1 MGYYI
6 IDSISLK
13 NFLSH
18 EDTKI
23 NFSLGSTALVGE
35 NGAGKSS
42 VLEAL
47 FFALTLK
54 PWRDRSYLIKT
65 NSSKATITVKL
76 RELDGNNVLE
86 LIIYLTRRG
95 KDGLNTE
102 VTLKRNGK
110 IEASKV
116 EEYKNILKQYLN
128 MQSLPD
134 VSDFLQSSIIVK
146 QNILSNIASKM
157 SDSRKDFKE
166 LIESAL
172 GIKLYKEVEE
182 NLTEIDIKPDKFEEG
197 IGIYN
202 IKQRHKDNLEMT
214 IEKKKIEVNDI
225 NKKLNEI
232 IRNMKEKESQ
242 KVIME
247 NKKEEINNKLLNL
260 QNKIIELTILK
271 SKKDS
276 IESEINKIKLEINS
290 IESEIKSIDFK
301 IAEIEKAK
309 PIANMYGVLE
319 EYTKLVDENRILENE
334 INNLKSIKYYYSI
347 LLKNSEIE
355 KRYEELSKKIEELR
369 KELDTIKVEHARI
382 KEINK
387 NYNKKK
393 DRVNSILNN
402 YKELISDV
410 VDINVFKKYK
420 DITDSLNDFIEKAK
434 DYYEK
439 LEKENEKNKEQEKE
453 ISNKISTINY
463 NIKLMKN
470 YISVLE
476 RPGESSE
483 CPVCHSKLTGK
494 TVSDLKNNY
503 ADEIRKHEKE
513 LKELNEKDK
522 ELIDKV
528 KQIEN
533 KLRLLMNII
542 NELKSLN
549 DEISDEMKESEKKL
563 LLISSELDEKS
574 EELEGLEKEFKE
586 IEEGHNEYIS
596 ALNYFKVINLNVED
610 IPKKLEEYDKKVV
623 INNEIK
629 NKIKE
634 IEKELLNK
642 TDSKSVDE
650 AKNKIKEAES
660 KVSLLDKYIEDREK
674 NEQELIK
681 KKEELDIKL
690 KELDD
695 INFKINYMS
704 GLEQEISKLK
714 NDADNLENQ
723 YQKLIK
729 EISALEGEKK
739 VNEDNLIRLKN
750 EVEALESIEKKIVV
764 GLASINIFD
773 KIQRSL
779 YNNALIS
786 LENEMNNIFSRFGL
800 DYSRIEIRENSDGN
814 LGVYVID
821 REGNERPISIL
832 SGGEQNVIAL
842 TFIIALNK
850 IIQAKIGFLALDE
863 PTESLDEQRRK
874 ILVEVLGK
882 LTESETSEVPPPVN
896 QLLLISHHSDIMD
909 SIDQICN
916 VKKENGIS
924 KVSCQ
929 NEEKIG

>member
-23 NFSLGSTALVGE
+23 NFSPGSMALVGE

-42 VLEAL
+42 ILEAL

-65 NSSKATITVKL
+65 NSSKAAVTVKL
-76 RELDGNNVLE
+76 RELEGNNTLE
-86 LIIYLTRRG
+86 LIVYLTRRG

-110 IEASKV
+110 VEASKV
-116 EEYKNILKQYLN
+116 EDYKNILKQYLN

-182 NLTEIDIKPDKFEEG
+182 NLTEIDVKPNKNEESV
-197 IGIYN
+197 GIYN
-202 IKQRHKDNLEMT
+202 IKQRHRDNLKEV
-214 IEKKKIEVNDI
+214 IEKKKNEITNI

-232 IRNMKEKESQ
+232 IKNVREKETQ
-242 KVIME
+242 KIIIE
-247 NKKEEINNKLLNL
+247 NKKEEINNELLSL
-260 QNKIIELTILK
+260 QNKIIELNVLK

-276 IESEINKIKLEINS
+276 IKSEINKIKSDINS
-290 IESEIKSIDFK
+290 IKSEIKSLDFK
-301 IAEIEKAK
+301 IAEIEKIR
-309 PIANMYGVLE
+309 PIANMHNLVEDYD
-319 EYTKLVDENRILENE
+319 KLVDENRSLENE
-334 INNLKSIKYYYSI
+334 INQLEHIKHYYEKMSE
-347 LLKNSEIE
+347 NSEIE
-355 KRYEELSKKIEELR
+355 KEYEELSKKIEELR
-369 KELDTIKVEHARI
+369 KEIDSMKIDLARI

-387 NYNKKK
+387 NYNKKRDK
-393 DRVNSILNN
+393 INNILNIN
-402 YKELISDV
+402 EKLLKNL
-410 VDINVFKKYK
+410 VDINVLKASK
-420 DITDSLNDFIEKAK
+420 DIADSLKSIIEKLE

-439 LEKENEKNKEQEKE
+439 LEKENEVNKEKEKE
-453 ISNKISTINY
+453 IGNKISTIDY
-463 NIKLMKN
+463 NIKVMKN
-470 YISVLE
+470 YITVLE
-476 RPGESSE
+476 KPGESSE

-494 TVSDLKNNY
+494 TISDLKNSY
-503 ADEIRKHEKE
+503 IEEIKKHENE
-513 LKELNEKDK
+513 LKELNK
-522 ELIDKV
+522 EDIELNNKIKL
-528 KQIEN
+528 IEN
-533 KLRLLMNII
+533 ELKSLLNII
-542 NELKSLN
+542 NELKSIS
-549 DEISDEMKESEKKL
+549 DEISDEMKVSEKKL
-563 LLISSELDEKS
+563 LLISSELENKTKEFDEIKKKFD
-574 EELEGLEKEFKE
+574 ELEK
-586 IEEGHNEYIS
+586 GHNEYIS
-596 ALNYFKVINLNVED
+596 ALEYFKFINLD
-610 IPKKLEEYDKKVV
+610 IKDISKKLEGYEKKVASY
-623 INNEIK
+623 NEIK

-634 IEKELLNK
+634 IEKTLLRQTNSK
-642 TDSKSVDE
+642 TMEE
-650 AKNKIKEAES
+650 AKSKIKDAES
-660 KVSLLDKYIEDREK
+660 KINLLDKYKEDKEK
-674 NEQELIK
+674 YEQELINK
-681 KKEELDIKL
+681 KKELDEKVIEFDEINSKINSMVGIEEEIKKL
-690 KELDD
+690 KKEADD
-695 INFKINYMS
+695 
-704 GLEQEISKLK
+704 
-714 NDADNLENQ
+714 LENQ

-729 EISALEGEKK
+729 EISTLEGEKK
-739 VNEDNLIRLKN
+739 ANEDSLIRLKN
-750 EVEALESIEKKIVV
+750 EIDALDEIEKKVTV

-786 LENEMNNIFSRFGL
+786 LENEMNNVFSRFGL
-800 DYSRIEIRENSDGN
+800 DYSRIEIRENSEGN

-842 TFIIALNK
+842 AFIIALNK

-882 LTESETSEVPPPVN
+882 LTESETSEVPPPVY

-909 SIDQICN
+909 SIDQICS
-916 VKKENGIS
+916 VKKEEGVS
-924 KVSCQ
+924 KVLCQ
-929 NEEKIG
+929 NEESFR